1 MDRQAE
7 AIRHVEAAAELL
19 ANWWGWRV
27 EELDQVRERIGVF
40 PEVRQRAVTGP
51 DALTPRER
59 EVAVLVAAGLTNGEL
74 AKKLYISPKT
84 TAVHVS
90 NILHKLGIT
99 SRTEV
104 ARMLKPETAE
114 TGGADHADSESAH

>member
-1 MDRQAE
+1 M
-7 AIRHVEAAAELL
+7 
-19 ANWWGWRV
+19 
-27 EELDQVRERIGVF
+27 
-40 PEVRQRAVTGP
+40 
-51 DALTPRER
+51 
-59 EVAVLVAAGLTNGEL
+59 LVAAGLTNGEL

-104 ARMLKPETAE
+104 ARLLKPEGTAE
-114 TGGADHADSESAH
+114 RESGVDHVGGEPASR

>member
-1 MDRQAE
+1 
-7 AIRHVEAAAELL
+7 
-19 ANWWGWRV
+19 
-27 EELDQVRERIGVF
+27 
-40 PEVRQRAVTGP
+40 VTGP
-51 DALTPRER
+51 EALTPRER
-59 EVAVLVAAGLTNGEL
+59 EVAMLVAAGLTNGEL

-104 ARMLKPETAE
+104 ARMLKPQEAS
-114 TGGADHADSESAH
+114 APESAVDQLERSRPSTAAQ